1 MSRGMPISPVGALGV
16 VFGDIGTSPL
26 YTVEAVFGGRLVA
39 SAGNVRGVFSLVIW
53 TLTLVVSVKYV
64 TFVMRA
70 DNDGEGGIMALVA
83 RVQDIGF
90 AGPRARAA
98 LVVVGLCGV
107 ALFVGDGMITP
118 AISVLAAVEGLEVAA
133 PGVSGLVLPIAV
145 GILLG
150 LFAVQRLGT
159 GAVSRL
165 FGPIMLVWFG
175 ALAAVGV
182 AQLAAHPAILV
193 CVSPTY
199 ALAFVAGHPATAFVA
214 LGAVVLAVTGAEALY
229 ADMGHFGRP
238 AIRRAWFAIAFPA
251 LALNYL
257 GQGALLLDAPRSA
270 ADPFFLLV
278 PSWGRA
284 AMVALATV
292 ATVIASQAVISGA
305 FSLARQA
312 VQLSFLPRLRV
323 VHTSEREIGQVYVP
337 AINAVLLAGVLAIAV
352 GFGSSARLAAAYGL
366 AVTGTFVITSVL
378 FLAVARST
386 WRWSA
391 RRTAAV
397 GGLLLLV
404 DTTFFAASL
413 TKVADGG
420 WLPLLV
426 AAAAFVVMTTWRR
439 GRDITIR
446 SRARAVGPLAAYV
459 EQLDALEPPLLRL
472 PGTAVFLDADRTS
485 TPLALRAHVERGH
498 ALHCAVILLVVT
510 TEARAHVSP
519 SARIA
524 IDDLGRP
531 DDGIVQVVARFG
543 YKDRPDVPASLR
555 LATDRGLTMDVGN
568 PSYYVSQS
576 ALTVTGAR
584 GMRRWRKHL
593 YAVLSNLSADPVAY
607 FGLPDD
613 RVVIMGS
620 RVAL

>member
-1 MSRGMPISPVGALGV
+1 MSRGMVVGALGV

-26 YTVEAVFGGRLVA
+26 YTVDAVFGRRVMP

-83 RVQDIGF
+83 RIQGT
-90 AGPRARAA
+90 GLMSGRARAV
-98 LVVVGLCGV
+98 LVAVGLCGL

-133 PGVSGLVLPIAV
+133 PDVKALVLPITL
-145 GILLG
+145 GILLA
-150 LFAVQRLGT
+150 LFAGQRLGT
-159 GAVSRL
+159 GAVAQL
-165 FGPIMLVWFG
+165 FGPIMVVWFG
-175 ALAAVGV
+175 ALAACGA
-182 AQLAAHPAILV
+182 AQLVAHPAILASL
-193 CVSPTY
+193 SPTY
-199 ALAFVAGHPATAFVA
+199 ALEFVAGHPVTAFAA

-238 AIRRAWFAIAFPA
+238 AIARAWFAIAFPA
-251 LALNYL
+251 LALSYL
-257 GQGALLLDAPRSA
+257 GQGSLLLESPRSA

-278 PSWGRA
+278 PGWGRA
-284 AMVALATV
+284 AMVVLATL
-292 ATVIASQAVISGA
+292 ATVIASQAMISGA

-312 VQLSFLPRLRV
+312 VRLGFLPQLRI
-323 VHTSEREIGQVYVP
+323 VHTSEHEIGQVYVP
-337 AINAVLLAGVLAIAV
+337 AINAVLLVGVVGIVL

-378 FLAVARST
+378 FLVVARST
-386 WRWSA
+386 WRWGAA
-391 RRTAAV
+391 RTTAV
-397 GGLLLLV
+397 GVVLLLA

-413 TKVADGG
+413 TKVPNGG
-420 WLPLLV
+420 WLPLLI
-426 AAAAFVVMTTWRR
+426 AGGAFVVLTTWRR
-439 GRDITIR
+439 GREIVNH
-446 SRARAVGPLAAYV
+446 SRARAVGPLAAYIG
-459 EQLDALEPPLLRL
+459 QLPAVEPPLQRL
-472 PGTAVFLDADRTS
+472 PGTAVFLDADRSS
-485 TPLALRAHVERGH
+485 TPLALRAHVEHGH
-498 ALHCAVILLVVT
+498 ALHRAVILLVVA
-510 TEARAHVSP
+510 TEPRAHVSP
-519 SARIA
+519 SERIE
-524 IDDLGRP
+524 IDNLGRP

-555 LATDRGLTMDVGN
+555 LATSRGLTMDVEN
-568 PSYYVSQS
+568 PSYYVSRS
-576 ALTVTGAR
+576 ALVVSDRG

-593 YAVLSNLSADPVAY
+593 YVMLAKLAADPVAY

-620 RVAL
+620 RVGV